1 MGERRRVG
9 GEALQGKPPPLRL
22 LSSGVFPWVRVWAW
36 GGVVL
41 PVGGGFP
48 VVGRCSDEGDAAG
61 VSLSFVLSSVHPSP
75 RFCTLSRTA
84 LLHEHATKDSAC
96 ARF

>member
-1 MGERRRVG
+1 MG

-22 LSSGVFPWVRVWAW
+22 LSSGGFPWVRVWAW

-41 PVGGGFP
+41 LVGGGFP

-61 VSLSFVLSSVHPSP
+61 VSLLVVLSSVRPSP
-75 RFCTLSRTA
+75 LFCTLSRTA
-84 LLHEHATKDSAC
+84 LLHEHATKAIAH
-96 ARF
+96 ARV